1 MEKDANQSYHCSKHY
16 PKDFCE
22 ETHFGDDGY
31 PQYARPNNGCT
42 FTKRLSQSHTHVF
55 TNRNVVP
62 YNPYLLAKY
71 DCHINVEISASVK
84 SVKYIHKYIYKG
96 HDRATVQV
104 GNVDEIQE
112 YIDGRYIGPVEACW
126 HLFEFPMH
134 QELPSVYRLPVHL
147 QNEQQVYFQG
157 NDDLQDVLD
166 RPSANKTRLTEWFKA
181 NQEYPD
187 TASQH
192 FYQDFPQHFVWEAKG
207 HRWKPRQRGFAI
219 GRMYFIHPSAGEC
232 FYLRTLLTIV
242 KGAKEWKDLRT
253 FNGVEYPTYKATCFA
268 RGLLEDDG
276 EWDQCLQEAGDMQ
289 TGGQLRSLF
298 ASILCHNNPSQPA
311 VLWDHHKAKLCDD
324 LHHRL
329 ILLNH
334 PDPTEDQIYD
344 YGLYLIDCILSKMGK
359 RLQNFPPIPLPQ
371 HHWQI
376 LGNLLLQN
384 ELDYDIYD
392 LTLDVEERCTSFNE
406 EQRLAFDAVMASV
419 AGNQGKTFFLHSA
432 GGGGKTY
439 LCNTIAA
446 AVRSRSMVA
455 LCVASSGIASLLLD
469 GGRTAHS
476 CFKIPISLHESSSCN
491 LKKNSDHEGLLK
503 ETGIIIWDEAPM
515 IHRYAMEAL
524 DRSLRDLLHNESPFA
539 GITVLFGGDFR
550 QILPVIPKGS
560 RQQIVSASLCRS
572 YLWQTTTLLHL
583 QQNMRLDRTPESDA
597 FAQWLLGVGAG
608 HQLGPNASIT
618 LPPSMR
624 LSENTVDSLINTI
637 YPHVADAQG
646 NPDQYFLERTI
657 LSSKNDAVD
666 DLNSA
671 VLEKFPGDEFTLIG
685 IDKAKADQQEYPIEY
700 LNSLNVS
707 GLPLAHL
714 HVKLGCP
721 LMLLRNM
728 DPSHGLCNGTRLI
741 LLEVRTCV
749 LKCRI
754 LGGKHA
760 GNVVFIPRITLEPS
774 EESLPIPLS
783 RRQFP
788 VCLAFAMTINK
799 SQGQSVTHVGLDL
812 RSAVFSHGQLY
823 VALSRCT
830 SGERIKV
837 LFPEGSQ
844 ASSTV
849 NVVYP
854 EVLLNVLPTPW

>member
-1 MEKDANQSYHCSKHY
+1 
-16 PKDFCE
+16 
-22 ETHFGDDGY
+22 
-31 PQYARPNNGCT
+31 
-42 FTKRLSQSHTHVF
+42 
-55 TNRNVVP
+55 
-62 YNPYLLAKY
+62 
-71 DCHINVEISASVK
+71 
-84 SVKYIHKYIYKG
+84 
-96 HDRATVQV
+96 
-104 GNVDEIQE
+104 
-112 YIDGRYIGPVEACW
+112 
-126 HLFEFPMH
+126 
-134 QELPSVYRLPVHL
+134 
-147 QNEQQVYFQG
+147 
-157 NDDLQDVLD
+157 
-166 RPSANKTRLTEWFKA
+166 
-181 NQEYPD
+181 
-187 TASQH
+187 
-192 FYQDFPQHFVWEAKG
+192 
-207 HRWKPRQRGFAI
+207 
-219 GRMYFIHPSAGEC
+219 
-232 FYLRTLLTIV
+232 
-242 KGAKEWKDLRT
+242 
-253 FNGVEYPTYKATCFA
+253 VEYPTYKATCFA

-289 TGGQLRSLF
+289 TGGQLCSLF

-329 ILLNH
+329 IHLNH
-334 PDPTEDQIYD
+334 PDPTEDQIFD
-344 YGLYLIDCILSKMGK
+344 YGLYLIDGILRKMGK
-359 RLQNFPPIPLPQ
+359 RLQDFPPIPLPQ

-376 LGNLLLQN
+376 LGNFLLQD

-392 LTLDVEERCTSFNE
+392 LTLDVEERYTSFNV

-419 AGNQGKTFFLHSA
+419 EGNQGRTFFLQSA

-446 AVRSRSMVA
+446 AVHSKTKVA
-455 LCVASSGIASLLLD
+455 LCVASSGIAALLLD

-476 CFKIPISLHESSSCN
+476 CFKIPISLHATSSCN

-503 ETGIIIWDEAPM
+503 QTGIIIWDEAPM

-524 DRSLRDLLHNESPFA
+524 DRSLRDLLQNESPFG

-560 RQQIVSASLCRS
+560 RQQIVSASLCHS

-583 QQNMRLDRTPESDA
+583 QQNMCLDRTPQSNA
-597 FAQWLLGVGAG
+597 FAQWLLEVGAG
-608 HQLGPNASIT
+608 LHLGPNASTT
-618 LPPSMR
+618 LPPSMC
-624 LSENTVDSLINTI
+624 LSENTVETLINTI
-637 YPHVADAQG
+637 YPHVADAEG
-646 NPDQYFLERTI
+646 KPDQYFLERTI

-671 VLEKFPGDEFTLIG
+671 VLGKFPGDEFTLIS
-685 IDKAKADQQEYPIEY
+685 IDKVKGNQEDYPIEY

-728 DPSHGLCNGTRLI
+728 DPSHGLCNGTHLI
-741 LLEVRTCV
+741 LLEVRPRV

-760 GNVVFIPRITLEPS
+760 GYVAFIPRITLEPS

-783 RRQFP
+783 RHQFP
-788 VCLAFAMTINK
+788 VCVAFAMTINK

-823 VALSRCT
+823 VALSHCT

-844 ASSTV
+844 ASSTL